1 VIGWALRWALLCCGI
16 VLLVVGLLDHGAALM
31 PNRTS
36 PARSE
41 GPVAASG
48 PYASAAASNTT
59 VYTPNERGH
68 VVLDAAVNGAPVR
81 MLVDTGASLV
91 TLSPADAR
99 AAGIDPAALVFSGY
113 VNTANGTARMAPVTL
128 REVRIDQLSI
138 YDVPGAVLENLNAS
152 LLGMSFLRRLQG
164 YEMRDGKLTITW

>member
-16 VLLVVGLLDHGAALM
+16 ALLVVGLLDRIAL
-31 PNRTS
+31 S
-36 PARSE
+36 PESASAVRPEGQVDRSRPR
-41 GPVAASG
+41 G
-48 PYASAAASNTT
+48 SAAASNTA
-59 VYTPNERGH
+59 VYAANDRGH
-68 VVLDAAVNGAPVR
+68 VVLEAEVNGAPLH

-91 TLSPADAR
+91 TLTAADAR
-99 AAGIDPAALVFSGY
+99 AAGIDPAGLVFNGY
-113 VNTANGTARMAPVTL
+113 ADTANGTARMAPVIL